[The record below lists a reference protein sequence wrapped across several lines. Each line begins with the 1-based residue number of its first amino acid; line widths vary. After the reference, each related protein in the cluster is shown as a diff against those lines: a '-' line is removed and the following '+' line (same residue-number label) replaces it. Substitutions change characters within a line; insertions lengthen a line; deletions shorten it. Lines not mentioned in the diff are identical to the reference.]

1 MHSHSLTFFVGAF
14 HSKSTGDYIFHS
26 LASLK
31 KKKKKKKN
39 GGLRDAGG
47 LQGKMEKIEAI
58 PEATGNGIAHQSN
71 VL

>member
-31 KKKKKKKN
+31 KKKEKEK
-39 GGLRDAGG
+39 
-47 LQGKMEKIEAI
+47 KMEDLGMLGGSKEKWRK
-58 PEATGNGIAHQSN
+58 
-71 VL
+71 